1 VLSPLVTAALLAA
14 APGAAEWSELAAEK
28 LAAVALM
35 AAQAGSVSAAVVVPD
50 VETAA
55 ASAQKH

>member
-1 VLSPLVTAALLAA
+1 MT
-14 APGAAEWSELAAEK
+14 
-28 LAAVALM
+28 
-35 AAQAGSVSAAVVVPD
+35 AQAGSVSAAVVFPD